1 MAYLCRDCSYRGKKG
16 GSGGACPAC
25 GSFNMTLAGAAPPER
40 QVDSGNSA
48 RRIRLLIGLWVLF
61 FALLAQKLLE

>member
-25 GSFNMTLAGAAPPER
+25 GSFNVTLSGAAPPQREE
-40 QVDSGNSA
+40 QSGNSA
-48 RRIRLLIGLWVLF
+48 LRIRILIGLWLLF
-61 FALLAQKLLE
+61 FALVAQKLLE